1 MGLLE
6 KAELWEEETNC
17 GISASREKE
26 KGGGDK
32 RKQDKAEAFAG
43 FPSKSVGEM
52 AFEERE
58 KWIEEGGKLKEW
70 VRDVEKVT
78 EIK

>member
-17 GISASREKE
+17 GISASRENE
-26 KGGGDK
+26 KGGDDK

-43 FPSKSVGEM
+43 FSSKGEM